1 MGKLEDTMTRL
12 ERAVLRLER
21 AAGRVADGDK
31 AQHAALMAAKAEY
44 AALSAVSDGVAAR
57 LDAAIGRLDR
67 VLEG

>member
-1 MGKLEDTMTRL
+1 MGKLEDAIARL
-12 ERAVLRLER
+12 ERAIARLEQ
-21 AAGRVADGDK
+21 AVDRVAHDERSE
-31 AQHAALMAAKAEY
+31 QAALLAARAEY